1 LTPEPQDLEQQPKRI
16 SVVIVSFNRR
26 NTLRESLAA
35 LGDAHQI
42 LVVDN
47 GSTDGSATL
56 DDEFPSVR
64 FIRLPKNFGLVK
76 ALNIGIRAT
85 DGAFVLILHDDALVD
100 AAAVS
105 KLADYLE
112 EHTEA
117 GAVCPL
123 LLHDGQPVP
132 QVRPLP
138 TPAAPDPAF
147 QPVQSAPHGSDVE
160 CVHGAAIMF
169 RAYFLRALRQ
179 IDERY
184 GNYGSIIELCAQIK
198 KANRKLV
205 ILHEVTAEHKA
216 SRSPMQASSL
226 EGDRALGTAVYLGKH
241 FGFMTGMIYRLKTGL
256 TALLTFRFK
265 VVSGVFSGVK
275 IDGTS

>member
-1 LTPEPQDLEQQPKRI
+1 MTQELQELEQQKRI
-16 SVVIVSFNRR
+16 SVVIVSFNRKD
-26 NTLRESLAA
+26 TLRESLAA
-35 LGDAHQI
+35 LGDTHQV

-47 GSTDGSATL
+47 GSTDGSAAL
-56 DDEFPSVR
+56 GDEFPSVR

-76 ALNIGIRAT
+76 ALNIGIRAA
-85 DGAFVLILHDDALVD
+85 DGAYVLILHDDAIID
-100 AAAVS
+100 AAALNR
-105 KLADYLE
+105 LADYLE

-123 LLHDGQPVP
+123 LLHDGQPAP

-138 TPAAPDPAF
+138 TPTAPDSAF
-147 QPVQSAPHGSDVE
+147 QPAQSTPHGSDVE
-160 CVHGAAIMF
+160 CVRGAAIMF
-169 RAYFLRALRQ
+169 RTYFLRALRQ

-205 ILHEVTAEHKA
+205 ILREVTAEHHA
-216 SRSPMQASSL
+216 SRSPMQAGAL

-241 FGFMTGMIYRLKTGL
+241 FGFMAGMIYRLKTGL
-256 TALLTFRFK
+256 IALLTFHFK
-265 VVSGVFSGVK
+265 VVSSVFSGVK

>member
-1 LTPEPQDLEQQPKRI
+1 LTPEPQELEQQAKRI
-16 SVVIVSFNRR
+16 SVVIVSFNRKD
-26 NTLRESLAA
+26 TLRESLAA
-35 LGDAHQI
+35 LGDAHQV

-56 DDEFPSVR
+56 DTEFPSVR

-76 ALNIGIRAT
+76 ALNIGIRAA
-85 DGAFVLILHDDALVD
+85 DGACVLILHDDTLID

-123 LLHDGQPVP
+123 LLHDGQPAL
-132 QVRPLP
+132 QARPLP

-147 QPVQSAPHGSDVE
+147 QITQSTEAE
-160 CVHGAAIMF
+160 CVRGAAIMF
-169 RAYFLRALRQ
+169 RTYFLRALRQ

-184 GNYGSIIELCAQIK
+184 GNYGSIVELCAQIR

-205 ILHEVTAEHKA
+205 ILRDVTAEHKA
-216 SRSPMQASSL
+216 SRSPMKAGAL
-226 EGDRALGTAVYLGKH
+226 EGDRASGTAVYIGKH
-241 FGFMTGMIYRLKTGL
+241 FGFIAGMLYRLKTGL
-256 TALLTFRFK
+256 AALLTFRFK
-265 VVSGVFSGVK
+265 VVAGVFSGVK

>member
-1 LTPEPQDLEQQPKRI
+1 LTPEPQEPEQQPKRI
-16 SVVIVSFNRR
+16 SVVIVSFNRKD
-26 NTLRESLAA
+26 TLRESLSA
-35 LGDAHQI
+35 LGDAHQV

-47 GSTDGSATL
+47 GSTDGSAAL
-56 DDEFPSVR
+56 GDEFPSVR

-76 ALNIGIRAT
+76 ALNIGIRAA
-85 DGAFVLILHDDALVD
+85 DGAYVLILHDDALID

-123 LLHDGQPVP
+123 LLHGGQPAP

-147 QPVQSAPHGSDVE
+147 QPAQATPHGNNAE
-160 CVHGAAIMF
+160 CVRGAAIMF
-169 RAYFLRALRQ
+169 RTYFLRALRQ

-184 GNYGSIIELCAQIK
+184 GNYGSIVELCAQIK
-198 KANRKLV
+198 KANRKLA
-205 ILHEVTAEHKA
+205 ILREVTAEHKA
-216 SRSPMQASSL
+216 SRSPMQASAL
-226 EGDRALGTAVYLGKH
+226 EGDRASGTAVFLGKH
-241 FGFMTGMIYRLKTGL
+241 FGFMTGMLYRLKTGL
-256 TALLTFRFK
+256 AALLTFRFK

>member
-1 LTPEPQDLEQQPKRI
+1 LTPEPQDLEQQAKRI
-16 SVVIVSFNRR
+16 SVVIVSHNRKD
-26 NTLRESLAA
+26 TLRESLAA

-47 GSTDGSATL
+47 ASTDGSAAL

-76 ALNIGIRAT
+76 ALNVGIRAA
-85 DGAFVLILHDDALVD
+85 DGTYVLILHDDAIID

-123 LLHDGQPVP
+123 LLHDGQPAP

-138 TPAAPDPAF
+138 TPAAPDPPF
-147 QPVQSAPHGSDVE
+147 QPAQGTDAE
-160 CVHGAAIMF
+160 CVRGAAIMF
-169 RAYFLRALRQ
+169 RTFFLRALRQ

-205 ILHEVTAEHKA
+205 ILRDVTAEHHA
-216 SRSPMQASSL
+216 ARSPMQAGAL

-241 FGFMTGMIYRLKTGL
+241 FGFMTGMLYRLKTGL
-256 TALLTFRFK
+256 AALLTFRFK
-265 VVSGVFSGVK
+265 IVTGVFSGVK

>member
-1 LTPEPQDLEQQPKRI
+1 MTPEPQELEQQPKRI
-16 SVVIVSFNRR
+16 SVVIVSFNRKD
-26 NTLRESLAA
+26 TLRESLSA
-35 LGDAHQI
+35 LGDAHQV

-76 ALNIGIRAT
+76 ALNIGIRAA
-85 DGAFVLILHDDALVD
+85 DGTYVLILHDDAVID
-100 AAAVS
+100 AEAVS

-123 LLHDGQPVP
+123 LLHDGQPAP

-147 QPVQSAPHGSDVE
+147 QSAQSTEPE
-160 CVHGAAIMF
+160 CVRGAAIMF
-169 RAYFLRALRQ
+169 RTFFLRALRQ

-184 GNYGSIIELCAQIK
+184 GNYGSIVELCAQIK

-205 ILHEVTAEHKA
+205 ILREVTAEHKA
-216 SRSPMQASSL
+216 SRSPMQASAL
-226 EGDRALGTAVYLGKH
+226 EGDRASGTAVYLGKH
-241 FGFMTGMIYRLKTGL
+241 FGFMTGMLYRLKTGL
-256 TALLTFRFK
+256 AALLTFRFK
-265 VVSGVFSGVK
+265 VASGVFSGVK

>member
-1 LTPEPQDLEQQPKRI
+1 MPPESQELEQQPKRI
-16 SVVIVSFNRR
+16 SVVIVSFNRKD
-26 NTLRESLAA
+26 TLRESLAA
-35 LGDAHQI
+35 LGDAHQV

-56 DDEFPSVR
+56 DNEFPSVR

-76 ALNIGIRAT
+76 ALNIGIRAA
-85 DGAFVLILHDDALVD
+85 DGAYVLILHDDALID

-112 EHTEA
+112 EHIEA

-123 LLHDGQPVP
+123 LLHDGQPAP

-138 TPAAPDPAF
+138 TPAVPDPAF
-147 QPVQSAPHGSDVE
+147 QSAHTTEAE
-160 CVHGAAIMF
+160 CVRGAAIMF
-169 RAYFLRALRQ
+169 RTYFLRALRQ

-184 GNYGSIIELCAQIK
+184 GNYGSIVELCAQIR

-205 ILHEVTAEHKA
+205 ILREVTAEHKA
-216 SRSPMQASSL
+216 SRSPMKASAL

-241 FGFMTGMIYRLKTGL
+241 FGFIAGMLYRLKTGL
-256 TALLTFRFK
+256 AALFTFRFK
-265 VVSGVFSGVK
+265 VVTGVFSGVK

>member
-1 LTPEPQDLEQQPKRI
+1 LTPEPQELEPQAKRI
-16 SVVIVSFNRR
+16 SVVIVSFNRKG
-26 NTLRESLAA
+26 TLRESLAA
-35 LGDAHQI
+35 LGDAHQV

-47 GSTDGSATL
+47 GSTDGSAAL
-56 DDEFPSVR
+56 DNEFPSVR

-76 ALNIGIRAT
+76 ALNIGIRAA
-85 DGAFVLILHDDALVD
+85 DGAFVLILHDDALLD
-100 AAAVS
+100 STAVS

-123 LLHDGQPVP
+123 LLHDGQPAP
-132 QVRPLP
+132 QIRPLP
-138 TPAAPDPAF
+138 TPAIPDPAF
-147 QPVQSAPHGSDVE
+147 QPAQSAEPE
-160 CVHGAAIMF
+160 CVRGAAIMF
-169 RAYFLRALRQ
+169 RTYFLRALRQ

-205 ILHEVTAEHKA
+205 ILREVTGEHQA
-216 SRSPMQASSL
+216 SRSPMQASAL

-241 FGFMTGMIYRLKTGL
+241 FGFMTGMLYRLKTGL
-256 TALLTFRFK
+256 AALLTFRFK

>member
-1 LTPEPQDLEQQPKRI
+1 LTPEPQELEQQAKRI
-16 SVVIVSFNRR
+16 SVVIVSFNRKD
-26 NTLRESLAA
+26 TLRESLAA
-35 LGDAHQI
+35 LGDAHQV

-47 GSTDGSATL
+47 GSTDGSAAL
-56 DDEFPSVR
+56 DGEFPSVR

-76 ALNIGIRAT
+76 ALNIGIRAA
-85 DGAFVLILHDDALVD
+85 DGTYVLILHDDALID
-100 AAAVS
+100 TAAVS

-123 LLHDGQPVP
+123 LMHDGQPAP

-138 TPAAPDPAF
+138 TPAVPDPAF
-147 QPVQSAPHGSDVE
+147 QPAQGTPHGSNAE
-160 CVHGAAIMF
+160 CVRGAAIMF
-169 RAYFLRALRQ
+169 RTYFLRALRQ

-184 GNYGSIIELCAQIK
+184 GNYGSIVELCAQIK

-216 SRSPMQASSL
+216 SRSPMKASAL

-241 FGFMTGMIYRLKTGL
+241 FGFMTGMLYRLKTGL
-256 TALLTFRFK
+256 AALLTFRFK
-265 VVSGVFSGVK
+265 VVSSVFSGVK